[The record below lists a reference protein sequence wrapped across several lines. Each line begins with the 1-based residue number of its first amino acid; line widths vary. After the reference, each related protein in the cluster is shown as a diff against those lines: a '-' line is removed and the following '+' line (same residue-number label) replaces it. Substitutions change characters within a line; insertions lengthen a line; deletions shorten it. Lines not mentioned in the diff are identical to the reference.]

1 MQLKKIK
8 VYGKLRQFLGTSY
21 FEAAVSSPAEA
32 VRFLICNYPEVEKH
46 MCEQYYKI
54 KMNNFDVSL
63 DFLSMKG
70 KGDIQIIPV
79 ASGSGFIV
87 PVIGG
92 IFSAGA
98 AVVSTAATA
107 VTAVAGTAL
116 SVANTVA
123 GAAVGTVATVA
134 NTAAGA
140 VVAGAGAIANTA
152 AGAVVAGAGAIA
164 SEVGTT
170 GILGAIATTVA
181 TNVVVDGVTSLIA
194 PTPEIAPPVETVD
207 PIPQNDAVLP
217 DQRAQNSFGFSA
229 ITNISRAGVAVPI
242 IYGEVFTGSVVISAG
257 IDTVQIEGTAE

>member
-1 MQLKKIK
+1 MTLKKIK
-8 VYGKLRQFLGTSY
+8 VYGRLRKFLGSSY

-63 DFLSMKG
+63 NFLSMRG

-79 ASGSGFIV
+79 ATGSV
-87 PVIGG
+87 PAVVG

-98 AVVSTAATA
+98 AVVSTAVTA

-123 GAAVGTVATVA
+123 GAVVGTAATVA

-140 VVAGAGAIANTA
+140 VVAGAGAIAA
-152 AGAVVAGAGAIA
+152 
-164 SEVGTT
+164 EVGTT
-170 GILGAIATTVA
+170 GILGNIATAVVTDVA
-181 TNVVVDGVTSLIA
+181 IDGVTSLIA
-194 PTPEIAPPVETVD
+194 PTPDIPEVQE
-207 PIPQNDAVLP
+207 IPQNDVVLP

-229 ITNISRAGVAVPI
+229 ITNISRDGVAVPI

-257 IDTVQIEGTAE
+257 IDTVQVEGTAK

>member
-63 DFLSMKG
+63 DFLSIKG

-116 SVANTVA
+116 SAANTVA

-140 VVAGAGAIANTA
+140 VVAGAGAIAA
-152 AGAVVAGAGAIA
+152 
-164 SEVGTT
+164 EVGTT
-170 GILGAIATTVA
+170 GILGTIATTVA

-242 IYGEVFTGSVVISAG
+242 IYGEVFTGSIVISAG

>member
-8 VYGKLRQFLGTSY
+8 VYGRLRKFLGSSY

-63 DFLSMKG
+63 DFLSIRG

-79 ASGSGFIV
+79 ATGSGFIV
-87 PVIGG
+87 PVISG
-92 IFSAGA
+92 IVSAGA

-116 SVANTVA
+116 GVANTVA
-123 GAAVGTVATVA
+123 GAAIGTVATVA
-134 NTAAGA
+134 NSAVGAAALGAGA
-140 VVAGAGAIANTA
+140 LVAGASAIAA
-152 AGAVVAGAGAIA
+152 E
-164 SEVGTT
+164 SGTT
-170 GILGAIATTVA
+170 GVLGSVSSAVTSDIVS
-181 TNVVVDGVTSLIA
+181 DGVTPLIA
-194 PTPEIAPPVETVD
+194 PTPEITPPPIVESTGAD
-207 PIPQNDAVLP
+207 PIPQNDVVLP

-242 IYGEVFTGSVVISAG
+242 IYGEVFTGSVVVSAG

>member
-8 VYGKLRQFLGTSY
+8 VYGKLRKFLGASY

-32 VRFLICNYPEVEKH
+32 VRFLLCNYPEVEEH
-46 MCEQYYKI
+46 MCKQYYKI

-63 DFLSMKG
+63 DFLSMRG

-79 ASGSGFIV
+79 ATGSGFV
-87 PVIGG
+87 AAAIGG
-92 IFSAGA
+92 LFSAGA

-140 VVAGAGAIANTA
+140 VVAGAGAIAA
-152 AGAVVAGAGAIA
+152 
-164 SEVGTT
+164 EVGTT
-170 GILGAIATTVA
+170 GILGTVATVVA
-181 TNVVVDGVTSLIA
+181 TNVVVDGITSLIA
-194 PTPEIAPPVETVD
+194 PTPEIPTQTVEDPV
-207 PIPQNDAVLP
+207 PQNDVVIP

>member
-1 MQLKKIK
+1 MQLKKIR
-8 VYGKLRQFLGTSY
+8 VYGKLRKFLGSSY
-21 FEAAVSSPAEA
+21 FVAAVSSPAEA
-32 VRFLICNYPEVEKH
+32 VRFLLCNYPEVEEH
-46 MCEQYYKI
+46 MCKQYYKI

-79 ASGSGFIV
+79 ATGSGFIAAA
-87 PVIGG
+87 IGG
-92 IFSAGA
+92 LFSAGA

-140 VVAGAGAIANTA
+140 VVAGAGAVA
-152 AGAVVAGAGAIA
+152 AEI
-164 SEVGTT
+164 GTT
-170 GILGAIATTVA
+170 GILGTIATTVA

-194 PTPEIAPPVETVD
+194 PTPEIASPVETVD
-207 PIPQNDAVLP
+207 PIAQNDVVVP

-229 ITNISRAGVAVPI
+229 ITNISRAGIAVPI

>member
-8 VYGKLRQFLGTSY
+8 VYGRLRKFLGSSY

-63 DFLSMKG
+63 NFLSIRG

-79 ASGSGFIV
+79 ATGSGPIIGIISGIV
-87 PVIGG
+87 
-92 IFSAGA
+92 SAGA

-116 SVANTVA
+116 GVANTVA
-123 GAAVGTVATVA
+123 GAAIGTVATVA
-134 NTAAGA
+134 NTAVGA
-140 VVAGAGAIANTA
+140 AAIVAGASAIAAESGST
-152 AGAVVAGAGAIA
+152 GVLGSVSSAVTSDIV
-164 SEVGTT
+164 S
-170 GILGAIATTVA
+170 
-181 TNVVVDGVTSLIA
+181 DGVSPLVT
-194 PTPEIAPPVETVD
+194 PTPEITPPPIVESTGAD
-207 PIPQNDAVLP
+207 PIPQNDVVLP

-242 IYGEVFTGSVVISAG
+242 IYGEVFTGTVVISAG

>member
-8 VYGKLRQFLGTSY
+8 VYGRLRKFLGSSY

-63 DFLSMKG
+63 DFLSIRG

-79 ASGSGFIV
+79 ATGSGFIV
-87 PVIGG
+87 PVISG
-92 IFSAGA
+92 IVSAGA
-98 AVVSTAATA
+98 AVVSTAATT

-116 SVANTVA
+116 GVANTVA
-123 GAAVGTVATVA
+123 GAAIGTVATVA
-134 NTAAGA
+134 NSAVGAAA
-140 VVAGAGAIANTA
+140 LVAGASAIAA
-152 AGAVVAGAGAIA
+152 E
-164 SEVGTT
+164 SGTT
-170 GILGAIATTVA
+170 GVLGSVSSAVTSDIVS
-181 TNVVVDGVTSLIA
+181 DGVTPLIA
-194 PTPEIAPPVETVD
+194 PTPEITPPPIVESTGAD
-207 PIPQNDAVLP
+207 PIPQNDVVLP

-242 IYGEVFTGSVVISAG
+242 IYGEVFTGSVVVSAG

>member
-8 VYGKLRQFLGTSY
+8 VYGRLRKFLGSSY

-63 DFLSMKG
+63 DFLSIKG

-79 ASGSGFIV
+79 ATGSGFIV
-87 PVIGG
+87 PVISG
-92 IFSAGA
+92 IVSAGA

-116 SVANTVA
+116 GVANTVA
-123 GAAVGTVATVA
+123 GAAIGTVATVA
-134 NTAAGA
+134 NSAVGAAA
-140 VVAGAGAIANTA
+140 LVAGASAIAA
-152 AGAVVAGAGAIA
+152 E
-164 SEVGTT
+164 SGTT
-170 GILGAIATTVA
+170 GVLGSVSSAVTSDIVS
-181 TNVVVDGVTSLIA
+181 DGVTPLIA
-194 PTPEIAPPVETVD
+194 PTPEITPPPIVESTGAD
-207 PIPQNDAVLP
+207 PIPQNDVVLP

-242 IYGEVFTGSVVISAG
+242 IYGEVFTGSVVVSAG

>member
-8 VYGKLRQFLGTSY
+8 VYGKLRKFLGSSY

-32 VRFLICNYPEVEKH
+32 VRFLLCNYPELEEH
-46 MCEQYYKI
+46 MCNQYYKI

-70 KGDIQIIPV
+70 KGNIQIIPV
-79 ASGSGFIV
+79 ATGSGFV
-87 PVIGG
+87 AAAIGG
-92 IFSAGA
+92 LFSAGA

-107 VTAVAGTAL
+107 ATAVAGTAL
-116 SVANTVA
+116 TVANTVA

-134 NTAAGA
+134 NAAAGA
-140 VVAGAGAIANTA
+140 VVAGAGAIAA
-152 AGAVVAGAGAIA
+152 
-164 SEVGTT
+164 EVGTT
-170 GILGAIATTVA
+170 GILGNIATAVVTDVA
-181 TNVVVDGVTSLIA
+181 IDGVTSLIA
-194 PTPEIAPPVETVD
+194 PTPDIPEVQEIA
-207 PIPQNDAVLP
+207 QNDVVLP
-217 DQRAQNSFGFSA
+217 DQRAQNSYGFSA

>member
-1 MQLKKIK
+1 MHLKKIK
-8 VYGKLRQFLGTSY
+8 VYGKLRKFLGQSY
-21 FEAAVSSPAEA
+21 FEAAITSPAEA
-32 VRFLICNYPEVEKH
+32 VRFLLCNYPEVEKH

-63 DFLSMKG
+63 DLLSMKG

-79 ASGSGFIV
+79 ATGSAPIV
-87 PVIGG
+87 AFVGG
-92 IFSAGA
+92 AFSAGA

-123 GAAVGTVATVA
+123 GAVVGTAATVA

-140 VVAGAGAIANTA
+140 VVAGAGAIAA
-152 AGAVVAGAGAIA
+152 
-164 SEVGTT
+164 EVGTT
-170 GILGAIATTVA
+170 GILGTIATTVA

-194 PTPEIAPPVETVD
+194 PTPEIPTATVEDPV
-207 PIPQNDAVLP
+207 PQNDTVLP

-242 IYGEVFTGSVVISAG
+242 IYGEVFTGSIVISAG

>member
-8 VYGKLRQFLGTSY
+8 VYGRLRKFLGSSY

-63 DFLSMKG
+63 DFLSIRG

-79 ASGSGFIV
+79 ATGSGFIV
-87 PVIGG
+87 PVISG
-92 IFSAGA
+92 IVSAGA

-116 SVANTVA
+116 GVANTVA
-123 GAAVGTVATVA
+123 GAAIGTVATVA
-134 NTAAGA
+134 NSAVGAAA
-140 VVAGAGAIANTA
+140 LVAGASAIAA
-152 AGAVVAGAGAIA
+152 E
-164 SEVGTT
+164 SGTT
-170 GILGAIATTVA
+170 GVLGSVSSAVTSDIVA
-181 TNVVVDGVTSLIA
+181 DGVTPLIA
-194 PTPEIAPPVETVD
+194 PTPEITPPPIVESTGAD
-207 PIPQNDAVLP
+207 PIPQNDVVLP

-242 IYGEVFTGSVVISAG
+242 IYGEVFTGSVVVSAG

>member
-8 VYGKLRQFLGTSY
+8 VYGKLRKFLGSSY

-32 VRFLICNYPEVEKH
+32 VRFLLCNYPELEEH
-46 MCEQYYKI
+46 MCNQYYKI

-79 ASGSGFIV
+79 ATGSGFV
-87 PVIGG
+87 AAAIGG
-92 IFSAGA
+92 LFSAGA

-107 VTAVAGTAL
+107 ATAVARTAL
-116 SVANTVA
+116 TVANTVA

-134 NTAAGA
+134 NAAAGA
-140 VVAGAGAIANTA
+140 VVAGAGAIAA
-152 AGAVVAGAGAIA
+152 
-164 SEVGTT
+164 EVGTT
-170 GILGAIATTVA
+170 GILGNIATAVVTDVA
-181 TNVVVDGVTSLIA
+181 IDGVTSLIA
-194 PTPEIAPPVETVD
+194 PTPDIPEVQEIA
-207 PIPQNDAVLP
+207 QNDVVLP
-217 DQRAQNSFGFSA
+217 DQRAQNSYGFSA

>member
-8 VYGKLRQFLGTSY
+8 VYGKLRKFLGSSY

-32 VRFLICNYPEVEKH
+32 VRFLLCNYPEVEEH
-46 MCEQYYKI
+46 MCKQYYKI

-63 DFLSMKG
+63 DFLSMRG

-79 ASGSGFIV
+79 ATGSGFV
-87 PVIGG
+87 AAAIGG
-92 IFSAGA
+92 LFSAGA

-123 GAAVGTVATVA
+123 GAAVGTGATVA

-140 VVAGAGAIANTA
+140 VVAGAGAIAA
-152 AGAVVAGAGAIA
+152 
-164 SEVGTT
+164 EVGTT
-170 GILGAIATTVA
+170 GILGTVATVVA
-181 TNVVVDGVTSLIA
+181 TNVVVDGITSLIA
-194 PTPEIAPPVETVD
+194 PTPEIPTQTVEDPV
-207 PIPQNDAVLP
+207 PQNDVVIP

>member
-8 VYGKLRQFLGTSY
+8 VYGKLRKFLGSSY
-21 FEAAVSSPAEA
+21 FEAAVSSPSEA
-32 VRFLICNYPEVEKH
+32 VRFLLCNYPEVEEH
-46 MCEQYYKI
+46 MCKQYYKI

-63 DFLSMKG
+63 DFLSMRG

-79 ASGSGFIV
+79 ATGSGFV
-87 PVIGG
+87 AAAVGG
-92 IFSAGA
+92 LFSAGA

-107 VTAVAGTAL
+107 ATAVAGTALSAATAVAGTAL

-140 VVAGAGAIANTA
+140 VVAGAGAIAA
-152 AGAVVAGAGAIA
+152 
-164 SEVGTT
+164 EVGTT
-170 GILGAIATTVA
+170 GILGTIATTVA

-194 PTPEIAPPVETVD
+194 PTPEIPTATVEDPV
-207 PIPQNDAVLP
+207 PQNDTVLP

-242 IYGEVFTGSVVISAG
+242 IYGEVFTGSIVISAG

>member
-8 VYGKLRQFLGTSY
+8 VYGKLRKFLGSSY

-32 VRFLICNYPEVEKH
+32 VRFLLCNYPEVEEH
-46 MCEQYYKI
+46 MCKQYYKI

-63 DFLSMKG
+63 DFLSMRG

-79 ASGSGFIV
+79 ATGSGFV
-87 PVIGG
+87 AAAIGG
-92 IFSAGA
+92 LFSAGA

-140 VVAGAGAIANTA
+140 VVAGAGAIAA
-152 AGAVVAGAGAIA
+152 
-164 SEVGTT
+164 EVGTT
-170 GILGAIATTVA
+170 GILGTVATVVA
-181 TNVVVDGVTSLIA
+181 TNVVVDGITSLIA
-194 PTPEIAPPVETVD
+194 PTPEIPSPTVEDPV
-207 PIPQNDAVLP
+207 PQNDVVIP

>member
-8 VYGKLRQFLGTSY
+8 VYGKLRKFLGSSY

-32 VRFLICNYPEVEKH
+32 VRFLLCNYPEVEEH
-46 MCEQYYKI
+46 MCKQYYKI

-63 DFLSMKG
+63 DFLSMRG

-79 ASGSGFIV
+79 ATGSGFV
-87 PVIGG
+87 AAAIGG
-92 IFSAGA
+92 LFSAGA

-140 VVAGAGAIANTA
+140 VVAGAGAIAA
-152 AGAVVAGAGAIA
+152 
-164 SEVGTT
+164 EVGTT
-170 GILGAIATTVA
+170 GILGTVATVVA
-181 TNVVVDGVTSLIA
+181 TNVVVDGITSLIA
-194 PTPEIAPPVETVD
+194 PTPEIPTQTVEDPV
-207 PIPQNDAVLP
+207 PQNDVVIP

>member
-8 VYGKLRQFLGTSY
+8 VYGKLRKFLGSSY

-32 VRFLICNYPEVEKH
+32 VRFLLCNYPELEEH
-46 MCEQYYKI
+46 MCNQYYKI

-70 KGDIQIIPV
+70 KGNIQIIPV
-79 ASGSGFIV
+79 ATGSGFV
-87 PVIGG
+87 AAAIGG
-92 IFSAGA
+92 LFSAGA

-140 VVAGAGAIANTA
+140 VVAGAGAIAA
-152 AGAVVAGAGAIA
+152 
-164 SEVGTT
+164 EVGTT
-170 GILGAIATTVA
+170 GILGTVATVVA
-181 TNVVVDGVTSLIA
+181 TNVVVDGITSLIA
-194 PTPEIAPPVETVD
+194 PTPEIPTQTVEDPV
-207 PIPQNDAVLP
+207 PQNDVVIP

>member
-8 VYGKLRQFLGTSY
+8 VYGRLRKFLGSSY
-21 FEAAVSSPAEA
+21 FEASVSSPAEA

-63 DFLSMKG
+63 DFLSIRG

-79 ASGSGFIV
+79 ATGSGFIV
-87 PVIGG
+87 PVISG
-92 IFSAGA
+92 IVSAGA

-107 VTAVAGTAL
+107 VTAVAGTAVG
-116 SVANTVA
+116 VANTVA
-123 GAAVGTVATVA
+123 GAAIGTVATVA
-134 NTAAGA
+134 NSAVGAAA
-140 VVAGAGAIANTA
+140 LVAGASAIAA
-152 AGAVVAGAGAIA
+152 E
-164 SEVGTT
+164 SGTT
-170 GILGAIATTVA
+170 GVLGSVSSAVTSDIVS
-181 TNVVVDGVTSLIA
+181 DGVTPLIA
-194 PTPEIAPPVETVD
+194 PTPEITPPPIVESTGAD
-207 PIPQNDAVLP
+207 PIPQNDVVLP

-242 IYGEVFTGSVVISAG
+242 IYGEVFTGSVVVSAG

>member
-8 VYGKLRQFLGTSY
+8 VYGKLRQFLGSSY

-32 VRFLICNYPEVEKH
+32 VRFLLCNYPEVEEH
-46 MCEQYYKI
+46 MCKQYYKI
-54 KMNNFDVSL
+54 KMNNNDITL
-63 DFLSMKG
+63 DFLSMRG

-79 ASGSGFIV
+79 ATGSGFIAAA
-87 PVIGG
+87 IGG
-92 IFSAGA
+92 LFSAGA

-116 SVANTVA
+116 GVANTVA

-140 VVAGAGAIANTA
+140 VVAGAGAIAA
-152 AGAVVAGAGAIA
+152 
-164 SEVGTT
+164 EVGTT
-170 GILGAIATTVA
+170 GILGTIATTVA
-181 TNVVVDGVTSLIA
+181 TNVVVDGITSLIA
-194 PTPEIAPPVETVD
+194 PTPEIPTTVEDPV
-207 PIPQNDAVLP
+207 PQNDAVLP

-242 IYGEVFTGSVVISAG
+242 IYGEVFTGSIVISAG

>member
-8 VYGKLRQFLGTSY
+8 VYGKLRQFLGQSY

-32 VRFLICNYPEVEKH
+32 IRFLLCNYPEIEEH
-46 MCEQYYKI
+46 MCKQYYKI

-63 DFLSMKG
+63 DFLSMRG

-79 ASGSGFIV
+79 ATGSGFV
-87 PVIGG
+87 AAAIGG
-92 IFSAGA
+92 LFSAGA

-140 VVAGAGAIANTA
+140 VVAGAGAIAA
-152 AGAVVAGAGAIA
+152 
-164 SEVGTT
+164 EVGTT
-170 GILGAIATTVA
+170 GILGTVATVVA
-181 TNVVVDGVTSLIA
+181 TNVVVDGITSLIA
-194 PTPEIAPPVETVD
+194 PTPEIPTQTVEDPV
-207 PIPQNDAVLP
+207 PQNDVVIP

>member
-1 MQLKKIK
+1 
-8 VYGKLRQFLGTSY
+8 
-21 FEAAVSSPAEA
+21 
-32 VRFLICNYPEVEKH
+32 

-79 ASGSGFIV
+79 ASGSGFIA

-140 VVAGAGAIANTA
+140 VVAGAGAIA
-152 AGAVVAGAGAIA
+152 

-194 PTPEIAPPVETVD
+194 PTLRSRHLLRLLILFHKMTLYYQIKERKILLDFLQSLISQGLVLRFQLYMVRFLLDLLLSVLEL
-207 PIPQNDAVLP
+207 IP
-217 DQRAQNSFGFSA
+217 
-229 ITNISRAGVAVPI
+229 
-242 IYGEVFTGSVVISAG
+242 YK
-257 IDTVQIEGTAE
+257 

>member
-140 VVAGAGAIANTA
+140 VVAGAGAIA
-152 AGAVVAGAGAIA
+152 

>member
-8 VYGKLRQFLGTSY
+8 VYGKLRKFLGSSY

-32 VRFLICNYPEVEKH
+32 VRFLLCNYPELEEH
-46 MCEQYYKI
+46 MCNQYYKI

-79 ASGSGFIV
+79 ATGSGFV
-87 PVIGG
+87 AAAIGG
-92 IFSAGA
+92 LFSAGA

-107 VTAVAGTAL
+107 ATAVAGTAL
-116 SVANTVA
+116 TGANTVA

-134 NTAAGA
+134 NAAAGA
-140 VVAGAGAIANTA
+140 VVAGAGAIAA
-152 AGAVVAGAGAIA
+152 
-164 SEVGTT
+164 EVGTT
-170 GILGAIATTVA
+170 GILGNIATAVVTDVA
-181 TNVVVDGVTSLIA
+181 IDGVTSLIA
-194 PTPEIAPPVETVD
+194 PTPDIPEVQE
-207 PIPQNDAVLP
+207 IPQNDVVLP
-217 DQRAQNSFGFSA
+217 DQRAQNSYGFSA